1 MYWHKDRLV
10 WKKLLENKEMAFKKW
25 KMLSEQVRVVLN
37 TLMLFPLEDC
47 THKYLKIFST
57 DFTFIQQKILL
68 TTRIVRLILGH
79 YLYNKKILVFDLSFR
94 HHRGWMCLSAIMYR
108 IQVCS
113 FNDTRR
119 FIQCQKF
126 EIQELIN
133 RGHSG
138 LDWWFIC

>member
-79 YLYNKKILVFDLSFR
+79 YLYNKKNTSLRSFFQ
-94 HHRGWMCLSAIMYR
+94 AP
-108 IQVCS
+108 
-113 FNDTRR
+113 
-119 FIQCQKF
+119 
-126 EIQELIN
+126 
-133 RGHSG
+133 SG
-138 LDWWFIC
+138 LNVLVCHHVQNSSLLIQWHKAFYPMPKVWNSRAH